1 MLEAVEY
8 ELSLNLCMTKT
19 QGNSYKKRT
28 YKIETCLLGSIVMCY
43 NEISTHKA
51 VLLGLGFVASM

>member
-8 ELSLNLCMTKT
+8 ELSLNLCMTKR

-28 YKIETCLLGSIVMCY
+28 YETETGLLGSIVMCY
-43 NEISTHKA
+43 NEISAHK
-51 VLLGLGFVASM
+51 VVFHGLGFVASM

>member
-43 NEISTHKA
+43 NEISAHKA